1 MLSSNLVGNY
11 KFVLFVDNFGI
22 EPNWRTILT
31 RLLEEQN
38 QNYKFFNEFDEI
50 LEKNCIILG
59 SLSDFELNYTE
70 HVYEN
75 IFRKVQELKSSDNV
89 LQIFGWINS
98 KYVQNKILVPFLEHM
113 SNLTVTIN
121 DSEHMTIV
129 SKNKSGIIKSKEY
142 VHELSLGKTSIKEYK
157 KETIQQTA
165 SEVNVENLGTFKIGQ
180 KADELEAKRKLKL
193 PFEII
198 DLQNNKTEN
207 VKQEGKIMYT
217 PDSTDDFDEEDD
229 PDNDLQF

>member
-11 KFVLFVDNFGI
+11 KFVLFVDNFGM

-50 LEKNCIILG
+50 LEKSCIILG

-98 KYVQNKILVPFLEHM
+98 KNVQNKILVPFLEHM
-113 SNLTVTIN
+113 SNLTVTID

-165 SEVNVENLGTFKIGQ
+165 PEVNVENLGTFKIGQ

-193 PFEII
+193 PFEI
-198 DLQNNKTEN
+198 
-207 VKQEGKIMYT
+207 M
-217 PDSTDDFDEEDD
+217 
-229 PDNDLQF
+229 

>member
-22 EPNWRTILT
+22 EPNWTTILT

-38 QNYKFFNEFDEI
+38 QNYKFFNECEDI
-50 LEKNCIILG
+50 LEKSCIILG
-59 SLSDFELNYTE
+59 SLSEFELNYTE

-98 KYVQNKILVPFLEHM
+98 KNVQNKILVPFLEHM
-113 SNLTVTIN
+113 SNLTVTID

-142 VHELSLGKTSIKEYK
+142 IHELALGRTSIKEFK
-157 KETIQQTA
+157 KENIQLIAQ
-165 SEVNVENLGTFKIGQ
+165 EVNVENLGTFKMGQ
-180 KADELEAKRKLKL
+180 KADELEAKRNLKL
-193 PFEII
+193 PFE
-198 DLQNNKTEN
+198 K
-207 VKQEGKIMYT
+207 M
-217 PDSTDDFDEEDD
+217 
-229 PDNDLQF
+229 